1 MDSLLNAMYAF
12 AAAHVLLH
20 AALLT
25 PTSVLSHTKLAVSF
39 VPLIWSCHFY
49 AWNFGFGYISAIHAL
64 WSAELLLF
72 RDPRKDFGLLHF
84 ETKPPA
90 PSPLPAAATLDA
102 MKDGNRRE
110 MNVASVNL
118 KDGNKDKSKVITH
131 VSHTTGWTEPYPQSL
146 WKRFVWVSKLVLS
159 LRYNGW
165 VTSDSQKALFTSQL
179 PPPRRSRLIFIIQKL
194 CVVGC
199 CFVVLDA
206 VHYYQHFDPY
216 MQIET
221 SIDEAFPRRLGG
233 FFARHYL
240 GFLSPRC
247 VRIMVFGL
255 EQYCNFTLLGTTP
268 AVVFVALGGIG
279 LVDDFWGSV
288 ENWPLIMGNPFAI
301 ARKGLRGF
309 WGDFWH
315 QLFRNLLTGPGKT
328 LSKSL
333 NLSPGSTI
341 SYVIQVVTAFGLSG
355 MISSAGLP
363 RDSKTINPIRCSSF
377 VWIHGACVL
386 CEIVLLRTAAMLD
399 FNGSKSLWTSASLR
413 VVNLIWT
420 GLVLYHTVPLVQ
432 DEMTRVSR
440 MYRLKPVYFI
450 TFPQ

>member
-110 MNVASVNL
+110 MNVASVNS

-288 ENWPLIMGNPFAI
+288 ENWPLIHGEPLCDCAERSQGVLGRLLASVI
-301 ARKGLRGF
+301 P
-309 WGDFWH
+309 
-315 QLFRNLLTGPGKT
+315 QLTHWTWKDSVKIIEPVPGINYLIRN
-328 LSKSL
+328 
-333 NLSPGSTI
+333 PGSHSIWSLRHDLFSWSPQRLQDYQSNPMLII
-341 SYVIQVVTAFGLSG
+341 SMDPWRMRLVRNCSVTY
-355 MISSAGLP
+355 SSHAGLQ
-363 RDSKTINPIRCSSF
+363 
-377 VWIHGACVL
+377 WIKVS
-386 CEIVLLRTAAMLD
+386 LD
-399 FNGSKSLWTSASLR
+399 FSLSESFKLDLDRTGSLPYCIS
-413 VVNLIWT
+413 
-420 GLVLYHTVPLVQ
+420 G
-432 DEMTRVSR
+432 SR
-440 MYRLKPVYFI
+440 
-450 TFPQ
+450 